1 MLLYGPKV
9 SGDGYKA
16 LCGHVFESNRD
27 RIRRGLE
34 PVPLC
39 IWGLPGIGKTQT
51 VREFAGSRGIGFLQI
66 NPAQFEEM
74 GDLTGMPRV
83 VDPGTPDDPSDDVT
97 MYVMPDWAQQMH
109 RHGGEGILLLDD
121 VNRADDRILRGIMQL
136 LQDRRM
142 FNWGLPSGWQI
153 FLTANPGGGVY
164 SVTPMDDAIL
174 TRMMHVTMT
183 FDAKAW
189 AAWAERTSVDQRG
202 IAFVLAYPELVGQG
216 RTNPRSLTHLFEHM
230 RGIPDLVASIDIVGM
245 LAQGCIEPEAAA
257 SFLAFIRSEAA
268 RLPAPMDL
276 LSGALGERIL
286 PSIEALAFREDR
298 QARLDILSLM
308 LDRLSAHLRARTEPL
323 NQGERESLVELLIWP
338 KLPAEVRR
346 AFVAAHL
353 SHPTTAFLGRDRAL
367 IDMA

>member
-1 MLLYGPKV
+1 MLVHGPNV
-9 SGDGYKA
+9 SGERYAA
-16 LCGHVFESNRD
+16 LCRHVFDSNRD

-39 IWGLPGIGKTQT
+39 IWGMPGIGKTQT
-51 VREFAGSRGIGFLQI
+51 IRDFAAARGIGFLQI

-74 GDLTGMPRV
+74 GDLTGMPKV
-83 VDPGTPDDPSDDVT
+83 FDPGTPDDPSDDVT
-97 MYVMPDWAQQMH
+97 MYVMPEWAQQMH

-153 FLTANPGGGVY
+153 FLTANPDGGMF

-174 TRMMHVTMT
+174 TRMMHATMT

-189 AAWAERTSVDQRG
+189 AIWAERTGVDRRG

-216 RTNPRSLTHLFEHM
+216 RTTPRSLTHLFEQI
-230 RGIPDLVASIDIVGM
+230 RSIANLAASGDILAM
-245 LAQGCIEPEAAA
+245 LAEGCIESEAAA
-257 SFLAFIRSEAA
+257 AFLAFVRSEAA
-268 RLPAPMDL
+268 RLPGPTDL
-276 LSGALGERIL
+276 LSGSLGDRIL
-286 PSIEALAFREDR
+286 PAVEAVAFREDR
-298 QARLDILSLM
+298 QARLDMLSLM
-308 LDRLSAHLRARTEPL
+308 LDRLSVHLRARAEPL
-323 NQGERESLVELLIWP
+323 DSRERESLLELLLWP
-338 KLPAEVRR
+338 RLPAELRR

-353 SHPTTAFLGRDRAL
+353 AQPATAFLAQHRGL
-367 IDMA
+367 IEIA